1 MNIYDCQ
8 LISARFDTPAAQKLR
23 HSGNIHWVID
33 EDATSGLIRFN
44 SKFVVTHGKLIET
57 HDIFVFTLVLYL
69 LLIKIGQIAPS
80 RYSVKREC
88 VQLNQA
94 HFVVLK

>member
-1 MNIYDCQ
+1 MFIF
-8 LISARFDTPAAQKLR
+8 LKSETFALPAVGARFDTPAAQKLR

-57 HDIFVFTLVLYL
+57 HDIFVFTLSIVF
-69 LLIKIGQIAPS
+69 IIDKD
-80 RYSVKREC
+80 
-88 VQLNQA
+88 
-94 HFVVLK
+94 